1 MKDKKYQPPK
11 PTTGD
16 TAHLVS
22 KAILST
28 IPAASELFEHFL
40 APPLQR
46 RLVAWRENVAEALRQ
61 LESRQGIDL
70 TKLQSD
76 EYFISIVMQAT
87 TIAMRNHQ
95 AEKLTALQ
103 NAIVNSA
110 IPSRSKEDLHLVFVR
125 FIDEL
130 TPIHVKLLS
139 FLVQEEMVLRDLK
152 SYPQLYDAFDK
163 KHPHALPHDEFKMT
177 CGDLEVRGLV
187 RISQDIDD
195 FADIYQASSLL
206 LEQTR
211 DDLPRIIVT
220 DIAKEFLWFIA
231 KNPLPLPH
239 TT

>member
-16 TAHLVS
+16 TAHQVS
-22 KAILST
+22 TAILST
-28 IPAASELFEHFL
+28 IPAASELFEHFV

-46 RLVAWRENVAEALRQ
+46 RLDAWREDVAEALRK
-61 LESRQGIDL
+61 LESGKGIDL

-76 EYFISIVMQAT
+76 EHFISIVMQAT

-95 AEKLTALQ
+95 EEKLRALK
-103 NAIVNSA
+103 NAIINSA
-110 IPSRSKEDLHLVFVR
+110 IPSEAKEDLYLIFVR

-139 FLVQEEMVLRDLK
+139 FLVQEEVVLQDLK

-163 KHPHALPHDEFKMT
+163 KNPHALSHDEFKMI

-195 FADIYQASSLL
+195 FEDIYQASSLL
-206 LEQTR
+206 LVETR

-220 DIAKEFLWFIA
+220 DVAKEFLWFIA
-231 KNPLPLPH
+231 KNP
-239 TT
+239 